1 MNIRLGKSLA
11 VAVAATLLFAIP
23 AVAGDQDFT
32 LHNNTSKTL
41 KELYVSPHSSDD
53 WGDDILGEDT
63 LESGKSVDV
72 KFPRAEDKCH
82 WDVKGEFEGGATA
95 EVDDVDFCSVS
106 EVNFH
111 D

>member
-1 MNIRLGKSLA
+1 MKRSLGKALA
-11 VAVAATLLFAIP
+11 VAIGAALLFAIP

-41 KELYVSPHSSDD
+41 KSLYVSPHSSDD
-53 WGDDILGEDT
+53 WGDDILGEDE
-63 LESGKSVDV
+63 LESGQSVHV
-72 KFPRAEDKCH
+72 KFPRDEDKCH
-82 WDVKGEFEGGATA
+82 WDVKGEFEGGGTA
-95 EVDDVDFCSVS
+95 EIDDVDFCSVS

>member
-1 MNIRLGKSLA
+1 MKISLGKALT
-11 VAVAATLLFAIP
+11 VAVAATLLLAIP
-23 AVAGDQDFT
+23 ALAGDQDFT

-41 KELYVSPHSSDD
+41 KSLYVSPHSSDD
-53 WGDDILGEDT
+53 WGDDVLGDDEV
-63 LESGKSVDV
+63 EPGKSVHIT
-72 KFPRAEDKCH
+72 FPRSEDKCH
-82 WDVKGEFEGGATA
+82 WDVKGDFEGGGSA